1 MTVLKPF
8 ELHRAGTVAE
18 ATGLLSEF
26 GADAVPYCGGTE
38 LLLLM
43 KLGLGAYDHLVDIK
57 PIAELAGID
66 VRDGELRIGA
76 AVTHRAIERSPDVV
90 RGWPQLVAMER
101 QVANIRVRATGTL
114 GGNLAFAD
122 PHSDPATFL
131 LVADADLV
139 LGRGED
145 RRRVPM
151 SAFVVGPWTT
161 VLEPGELVVA
171 IHVPPVPD
179 GAGLAHLRFAFHE
192 RPAVTVSCLAR
203 ITGGRLAEIRI
214 AVGSVGLAPLRVPD
228 AETRLLDLDA
238 ADPDPA
244 ALTVAGQAA
253 ATASDPI
260 EDSNGSVDYKAHL
273 VDVLVGR
280 AVRAAI
286 EDATAPRP
294 GSAAA

>member
-1 MTVLKPF
+1 MTALKPF
-8 ELHRAGTVAE
+8 DLHRAATVAE
-18 ATGLLSEF
+18 ATGLLDEY
-26 GADAVPYCGGTE
+26 GDDAVPYCGGTE

-66 VRDGELRIGA
+66 VHDGELRIGA
-76 AVTHRAIERSPDVV
+76 AVTHRAIERSPAVA
-90 RGWPQLVAMER
+90 RGWPQLIAMER

-131 LVADADLV
+131 LVAEADLV
-139 LGRGED
+139 LGRWED

-151 SAFVVGPWTT
+151 SAFVEGPWTT
-161 VLEPGELVVA
+161 TLEPGELVVA
-171 IHVPPVPD
+171 IHVPPVPE
-179 GAGLAHLRFAFHE
+179 GAGLSHLRFAFHE

-203 ITGGRLAEIRI
+203 IEGGRVAEVRV
-214 AVGSVGLAPLRVPD
+214 AVGSVGLAPLRIPA
-228 AETRLLDLDA
+228 AEAQLLNLDV
-238 ADPDPA
+238 ADPDPS
-244 ALTVAGQAA
+244 ALTAAGAA
-253 ATASDPI
+253 AAAASDPI
-260 EDSNGSVDYKAHL
+260 ADSNGSVDYKTHL
-273 VDVLVGR
+273 VGVLVGR

-286 EDATAPRP
+286 EDATAPRA